1 MLTKERRYLDSA
13 QQTADEA
20 IDKLF
25 ANRLLRGHPAK
36 PYYEAT
42 DNVGARLYGLLELD
56 LVLRS
61 TNMVLKHQEILTD
74 SEDHQL
80 SLDNW

>member
-1 MLTKERRYLDSA
+1 MA

-25 ANRLLRGHPAK
+25 ANGLLRGHPAK

-42 DNVGARLYGLLELD
+42 DNVGALLYGLLELD
-56 LVLRS
+56 LVLRD
-61 TNMVLKHQEILTD
+61 TDTVLKHQEILTD
-74 SEDHQL
+74 SEGHQL
-80 SLDNW
+80 PLDNW